1 MRGKW
6 LLASGIVVLL
16 AVVAGFVSLAR
27 RGGRGQPSKP
37 AGSQAQAVAGLGE
50 ITLQGKIQAKAIVN
64 IPAPVEGI
72 VDRMLVDVG
81 DSVYEGQ
88 LLASIKDAKL
98 DAADQTAQADA
109 DKAQAR
115 VADLESALIAARL
128 EGSRSRADATRARSE
143 FARAEKAYL
152 RQQMLVREGAT
163 PRLVFEKAEKE
174 YNSLKAD
181 SESLEQ
187 MAQKAEDRV
196 STLTK
201 EVSTAK
207 NIAQA
212 KAQDA
217 DEAKAELAA
226 GEVHSTV
233 DGLVVGRRGRAGDP
247 VDRSMPDL
255 FQIATNLSFLEVLLT
270 PDSKVLPN
278 IKSGQQA
285 LVEIA
290 EASGWISG
298 TVREIKG
305 GQVFVDF
312 TSPSPAVKP
321 GLTAQVK
328 IKLS

>member
-1 MRGKW
+1 M
-6 LLASGIVVLL
+6 LL

-27 RGGRGQPSKP
+27 TGGRVVPAKP
-37 AGSQAQAVAGLGE
+37 AASNTPVPVTANE
-50 ITLQGKIQAKAIVN
+50 ITLQGTIQAKSVVN
-64 IPAPVEGI
+64 IPVPVEGI
-72 VDRMLVDVG
+72 LDRMLADVG

-88 LLASIKDAKL
+88 LLASIKDSKL
-98 DAADQTAQADA
+98 ETADQTAQADA
-109 DKAQAR
+109 AKAQDR

-128 EGSRSRADATRARSE
+128 EGSRSRADATRAKSE
-143 FARAEKAYL
+143 FERAEKAYL

-187 MAQKAEDRV
+187 IAQKAEERV
-196 STLTK
+196 SALTA
-201 EVSTAK
+201 ELSTAR

-233 DGLVVGRRGRAGDP
+233 DGLVVGRRGHAGDP
-247 VDRSMPDL
+247 VNRSMPDL
-255 FQIATNLSFLEVLLT
+255 FQIATHLSSLEVLLT
-270 PDSKVLPN
+270 PDSKLLPV
-278 IKSGQQA
+278 IKSGQPA
-285 LVEIA
+285 LVQIA
-290 EASGWISG
+290 EANGGIAG
-298 TVREIKG
+298 TVREIKA

-312 TSPSPAVKP
+312 TSPSPDVKP